1 MYVPQDSGYSRIQAD
16 QRDERMKRAVF
27 ETALSLSGVMLFDL
41 EVAQSKLQAR
51 ENGVVLDIGS
61 IKRLI
66 QEVGVPTR
74 SEIGQQLE
82 HLQDTRQTRLQEL
95 AEIKQ
100 RLREAP
106 EWALDV
112 REGIIQFDR
121 EIQETAEHLQLLAQ
135 KADQYRLSRN
145 DATNEQERLRR
156 LEISSSVLSS
166 FSFTQCPRCAQP
178 IAEDMK
184 AREEQE
190 HCMLCGRSIQSNMG
204 PRLDVSKRLRDLK
217 DEVSELDEL
226 IASYELSMKTAR
238 EKMERMQRNKAAK
251 EQDLDERMGKHYT
264 TAFVAD
270 VEFASSQIGAL
281 QEEAN
286 RWHDYESIW
295 SKLDTRYAS
304 LGEIQ
309 AQLTSI
315 SAKLTELR
323 ENKAQDV
330 QKLSTLE
337 SYLDG
342 FLRGVFRD
350 YQFSK
355 IDDKSY
361 EPVVNGQSYKR
372 CSAVQKDTT
381 ILAYYYALLKYSL
394 HHDSNYPRFLMIDT
408 PNKDDLD
415 PNLYAKL
422 MHNFGALRRETT
434 PFQLI
439 IATRDVPADL
449 QDNVILNLE
458 EEYLLQDNQLRLP
471 ISNGD

>member
-1 MYVPQDSGYSRIQAD
+1 
-16 QRDERMKRAVF
+16 
-27 ETALSLSGVMLFDL
+27 
-41 EVAQSKLQAR
+41 
-51 ENGVVLDIGS
+51 
-61 IKRLI
+61 
-66 QEVGVPTR
+66 
-74 SEIGQQLE
+74 
-82 HLQDTRQTRLQEL
+82 
-95 AEIKQ
+95 
-100 RLREAP
+100 
-106 EWALDV
+106 
-112 REGIIQFDR
+112 
-121 EIQETAEHLQLLAQ
+121 
-135 KADQYRLSRN
+135 
-145 DATNEQERLRR
+145 
-156 LEISSSVLSS
+156 
-166 FSFTQCPRCAQP
+166 
-178 IAEDMK
+178 MK

-190 HCMLCGRSIQSNMG
+190 HCMLCGRSIQSNTG
-204 PRLDVSKRLRDLK
+204 SRLDISKRLRDLK

-226 IASYELSMKTAR
+226 IANYELSMKTAR
-238 EKMERMQRNKAAK
+238 EQMERMQRNKAAK

-323 ENKAQDV
+323 ENKAQDM

-337 SYLDG
+337 SYLDE
-342 FLRGVFRD
+342 FLRGVYRD

-372 CSAVQKDTT
+372 CSAVQRDTT

-415 PNLYAKL
+415 PELYTQL
-422 MHNFGALRRETT
+422 MHNFGALRQETE

-439 IATRDVPADL
+439 IATRDVPNDL

-458 EEYLLQDNQLRLP
+458 EDYLLKDIQFRMFE
-471 ISNGD
+471 